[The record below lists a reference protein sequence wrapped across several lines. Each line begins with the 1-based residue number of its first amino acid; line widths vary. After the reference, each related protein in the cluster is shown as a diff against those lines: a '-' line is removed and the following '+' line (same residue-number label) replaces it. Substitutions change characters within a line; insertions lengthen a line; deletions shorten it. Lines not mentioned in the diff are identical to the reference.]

1 MSRQDRIAQ
10 LMALLNDAES
20 SGDDDKI
27 IEIKSDIFKEFGI
40 EKNMGGMMDIN
51 NMTRPVSY
59 MAAGGP
65 MDAGDFGDAPGV
77 DPKVDPLKDTRRLA
91 SARTSTTKPYVMF
104 LKDADYTKPASV
116 DDIKEYAKKY
126 KIKIKLG
133 EPIGSHTAFRNTL
146 SALGVKEK
154 TQEATNVLNQAL
166 QRAKKPL
173 YVTGAAAGKDVVED
187 LIGVVT
193 NTEFGRPGTKE
204 IRDSVSKEI
213 KDLKTTGNKIH
224 GANPS
229 KAKDAFFKTTLEKMY
244 PVLKTAG
251 KAATILSTV
260 IAKKA
265 LGAFPIATEMGD
277 AELPTESMKDQVVK
291 NMDFSAPSANAQLL
305 EQMSQDAAMNKR
317 GGGMMN
323 MDEMIRPLGYEVG
336 GIVPKPKPKPRIVPK
351 EKPID
356 FDALMAEFNKPENKA
371 GPGAPTGIEKI
382 IADQFTIDPR
392 FTMKQKIK
400 KMLGIG
406 GDQGS
411 SLMDDV
417 EDLKTLLMKSEIL
430 DNKIGKVAPMSVFME
445 LDNMSP
451 KELMDAYIEY
461 GGSKFR

>member
-1 MSRQDRIAQ
+1 MVDKVTAANKRIAAQ
-10 LMALLNDAES
+10 SAKQVIKPPPVISTTGFEIPSARKGKSLYDTLNA
-20 SGDDDKI
+20 
-27 IEIKSDIFKEFGI
+27 FKFKTG
-40 EKNMGGMMDIN
+40 
-51 NMTRPVSY
+51 
-59 MAAGGP
+59 
-65 MDAGDFGDAPGV
+65 MDASEYIMGKGLPPIGKTGGEQSLELINKIV
-77 DPKVDPLKDTRRLA
+77 DPKDKYIKIPAELRDLEKQRYGGDNKKFKLNKMNLSKNLFSIQKEADNLFGTETTKQKIKFIEKAANKMGIVLKD
-91 SARTSTTKPYVMF
+91 V
-104 LKDADYTKPASV
+104 
-116 DDIKEYAKKY
+116 AKM
-126 KIKIKLG
+126 G
-133 EPIGSHTAFRNTL
+133 FRNL
-146 SALGVKEK
+146 MPALGPVGVVLSIGMSKEANAGEDEFFEQREADRIK
-154 TQEATNVLNQAL
+154 QRLMEENNITQEQ
-166 QRAKKPL
+166 
-173 YVTGAAAGKDVVED
+173 
-187 LIGVVT
+187 I
-193 NTEFGRPGTKE
+193 
-204 IRDSVSKEI
+204 
-213 KDLKTTGNKIH
+213 NKI
-224 GANPS
+224 ANQPMDLL
-229 KAKDAFFKTTLEKMY
+229 A
-244 PVLKTAG
+244 
-251 KAATILSTV
+251 
-260 IAKKA
+260 
-265 LGAFPIATEMGD
+265 PI
-277 AELPTESMKDQVVK
+277 
-291 NMDFSAPSANAQLL
+291 
-305 EQMSQDAAMNKR
+305 NKQ

>member
-1 MSRQDRIAQ
+1 MVNKVLQANKRIAAKSAKQ
-10 LMALLNDAES
+10 VIKPPPVISTTGFEIPSARKGKSLYDTLNA
-20 SGDDDKI
+20 
-27 IEIKSDIFKEFGI
+27 FKFKTG
-40 EKNMGGMMDIN
+40 
-51 NMTRPVSY
+51 
-59 MAAGGP
+59 
-65 MDAGDFGDAPGV
+65 MDASEYIMNKGLPPISKTGGEQSLELINKIV
-77 DPKVDPLKDTRRLA
+77 DPKDKYIKIPAELRDLEKQRYGGDNKKFKLNKMNLSKNLFSIQKEADNLFGTETTKQKIKFIEKAANKMGIVLKD
-91 SARTSTTKPYVMF
+91 V
-104 LKDADYTKPASV
+104 
-116 DDIKEYAKKY
+116 AKM
-126 KIKIKLG
+126 G
-133 EPIGSHTAFRNTL
+133 FRNL
-146 SALGVKEK
+146 MPALGPVGVVLSIGMSKEANAGEDEFFEQREADRIK
-154 TQEATNVLNQAL
+154 QRLMEENNITQEQINQIAN
-166 QRAKKPL
+166 QPM
-173 YVTGAAAGKDVVED
+173 D
-187 LIGVVT
+187 L
-193 NTEFGRPGTKE
+193 
-204 IRDSVSKEI
+204 
-213 KDLKTTGNKIH
+213 L
-224 GANPS
+224 A
-229 KAKDAFFKTTLEKMY
+229 
-244 PVLKTAG
+244 
-251 KAATILSTV
+251 
-260 IAKKA
+260 
-265 LGAFPIATEMGD
+265 PI
-277 AELPTESMKDQVVK
+277 
-291 NMDFSAPSANAQLL
+291 
-305 EQMSQDAAMNKR
+305 NKR

-417 EDLKTLLMKSEIL
+417 KDLKTLLMKSEIL

>member
-1 MSRQDRIAQ
+1 MVDKVTAANKRIAAKSAKQ
-10 LMALLNDAES
+10 VIKPPPVISTTGFEIPSARKGKSLYDTLNA
-20 SGDDDKI
+20 
-27 IEIKSDIFKEFGI
+27 FKF
-40 EKNMGGMMDIN
+40 K
-51 NMTRPVSY
+51 TK
-59 MAAGGP
+59 
-65 MDAGDFGDAPGV
+65 MDASEYIMGKGLPPIGKTGGEQSLELINKIV
-77 DPKVDPLKDTRRLA
+77 DPKDKYIKIPAELRDLEKQRYGGDNKKFKLNKMNLSKNLFSIQKKADNLFGTETTKQKIKFIEKAANKMGIVLKD
-91 SARTSTTKPYVMF
+91 V
-104 LKDADYTKPASV
+104 
-116 DDIKEYAKKY
+116 AKM
-126 KIKIKLG
+126 G
-133 EPIGSHTAFRNTL
+133 FRNL
-146 SALGVKEK
+146 MPALGPVGVVLSIGMSKEANAGEDEFFEQREADRIK
-154 TQEATNVLNQAL
+154 QRLMEENNITQEQINQIAN
-166 QRAKKPL
+166 QPM
-173 YVTGAAAGKDVVED
+173 D
-187 LIGVVT
+187 L
-193 NTEFGRPGTKE
+193 
-204 IRDSVSKEI
+204 
-213 KDLKTTGNKIH
+213 L
-224 GANPS
+224 A
-229 KAKDAFFKTTLEKMY
+229 
-244 PVLKTAG
+244 
-251 KAATILSTV
+251 
-260 IAKKA
+260 
-265 LGAFPIATEMGD
+265 PI
-277 AELPTESMKDQVVK
+277 
-291 NMDFSAPSANAQLL
+291 
-305 EQMSQDAAMNKR
+305 NKR

>member
-1 MSRQDRIAQ
+1 MVNKVLQANKRIAAKSAKQ
-10 LMALLNDAES
+10 VIKPPPVISTTGFEIPSARKGKSLYDTLNA
-20 SGDDDKI
+20 
-27 IEIKSDIFKEFGI
+27 FKFKTG
-40 EKNMGGMMDIN
+40 
-51 NMTRPVSY
+51 
-59 MAAGGP
+59 
-65 MDAGDFGDAPGV
+65 MDASEYIMNKGLPPIGKTGGEQSLELINKIV
-77 DPKVDPLKDTRRLA
+77 DPKDKYIKIPAELRDLEKQRYGGDNKKFKLNKMNLSKNLFSIQKEADNLFGTETTKQKIKFIEKAANKMGIVLKD
-91 SARTSTTKPYVMF
+91 V
-104 LKDADYTKPASV
+104 
-116 DDIKEYAKKY
+116 AKM
-126 KIKIKLG
+126 G
-133 EPIGSHTAFRNTL
+133 FRNL
-146 SALGVKEK
+146 MPALGPVGVVLSIGMSKEANAGEDEFFEQREADRIK
-154 TQEATNVLNQAL
+154 QRLMEENNITQEQINQIAN
-166 QRAKKPL
+166 QPM
-173 YVTGAAAGKDVVED
+173 D
-187 LIGVVT
+187 L
-193 NTEFGRPGTKE
+193 
-204 IRDSVSKEI
+204 
-213 KDLKTTGNKIH
+213 L
-224 GANPS
+224 A
-229 KAKDAFFKTTLEKMY
+229 
-244 PVLKTAG
+244 
-251 KAATILSTV
+251 
-260 IAKKA
+260 
-265 LGAFPIATEMGD
+265 PI
-277 AELPTESMKDQVVK
+277 
-291 NMDFSAPSANAQLL
+291 
-305 EQMSQDAAMNKR
+305 NKR